1 MCGAVIRQGDMRM
14 MKRNLLIIG
23 LAGLLSACGFQLR
36 GTGDM
41 QFALKELD
49 VSARDAY
56 GDTVQ
61 QVREVLENNDVRV
74 YPGAPYKLVIARET
88 ENRRS
93 ASYSS
98 GARTAEYELTM
109 GLEYEIRGAQNL
121 LLTGNKV
128 EVQNYYQQDDNN
140 LAGSDQEATQ
150 LRSELRREMIQQL
163 MFSLQQISPERL
175 DQLQQTAEARA
186 KAEAEALE
194 AERRA
199 RASQVAPQQ
208 SPIEL
213 PSR

>member
-1 MCGAVIRQGDMRM
+1 
-14 MKRNLLIIG
+14 MKRNLLVIG

-36 GTGDM
+36 GTGDV

-74 YPGAPYKLVIARET
+74 YSGAPYKLVIARET

-109 GLEYEIRGAQNL
+109 GLEYEIRGTQNL

-140 LAGSDQEATQ
+140 LAGSDQEAAQ

-163 MFSLQQISPERL
+163 MFSLQQITPERL

-194 AERRA
+194 AQRRA
-199 RASQVAPQQ
+199 RESQVAPQQ

>member
-1 MCGAVIRQGDMRM
+1 M

-36 GTGDM
+36 GTGDV

-61 QVREVLENNDVRV
+61 QVREILENNDVRV
-74 YPGAPYKLVIARET
+74 YSGAPYKLVIARET

-140 LAGSDQEATQ
+140 LAGSDQEAAQ

-163 MFSLQQISPERL
+163 AQNLQQITPEQL

-194 AERRA
+194 AARRA
-199 RASQVAPQQ
+199 RESQVAPQQ

>member
-1 MCGAVIRQGDMRM
+1 
-14 MKRNLLIIG
+14 MKRNLLVIG

-36 GTGDM
+36 GTGDV

-56 GDTVQ
+56 GETVQ
-61 QVREVLENNDVRV
+61 QVRDVLEDNGVRV
-74 YPGAPYKLVIARET
+74 YAGAPYKLVIARET

-93 ASYSS
+93 ASYNS

-109 GLEYEIRGAQNL
+109 ALDYEIRGAQDL

-140 LAGSDQEATQ
+140 LAGSDQEAAQ

-163 MFSLQQISPERL
+163 TQNLQQITPAQL

-194 AERRA
+194 AARRT
-199 RASQVAPQQ
+199 RESQVAPQQ

-213 PSR
+213 PIQ

>member
-1 MCGAVIRQGDMRM
+1 
-14 MKRNLLIIG
+14 MKRNLLVIG
-23 LAGLLSACGFQLR
+23 LAALLSACGFQLR
-36 GTGDM
+36 GTGDV

-49 VSARDAY
+49 VSARNAY
-56 GDTVQ
+56 GETVKEL
-61 QVREVLENNDVRV
+61 REILTRNDVRV
-74 YPGAPYKLVIARET
+74 HAGAPYKLVLSNES
-88 ENRRS
+88 ENRRT

-98 GARTAEYELTM
+98 GARTAEYELTL

-121 LLTGNKV
+121 LLTGNKL

-140 LAGSDQEATQ
+140 LTGSDQEAAQ
-150 LRSELRREMIQQL
+150 LRNELRRELIQQL
-163 MFSLQQISPERL
+163 ALRLQQITPAQL

-194 AERRA
+194 AA
-199 RASQVAPQQ
+199 RSAREAQVAPQQ

>member
-1 MCGAVIRQGDMRM
+1 
-14 MKRNLLIIG
+14 MKRNLLVIG
-23 LAGLLSACGFQLR
+23 LAALLSACGFQLR
-36 GTGDM
+36 GTGDV

-49 VSARDAY
+49 VSARNAY
-56 GDTVQ
+56 GETVKEL
-61 QVREVLENNDVRV
+61 RDVLENNGVRV
-74 YPGAPYKLVIARET
+74 HAGAPYKLVLSNES
-88 ENRRS
+88 ENRRT

-98 GARTAEYELTM
+98 GARTAEYELTL

-121 LLTGNKV
+121 LLTGNKL

-140 LAGSDQEATQ
+140 LTGSDQEAAQ
-150 LRSELRREMIQQL
+150 LRNELRRELIQQL
-163 MFSLQQISPERL
+163 ALRLQQITPAQL

-194 AERRA
+194 AA
-199 RASQVAPQQ
+199 RSAREAQVAPQQ

>member
-1 MCGAVIRQGDMRM
+1 
-14 MKRNLLIIG
+14 MKRNLLVIG
-23 LAGLLSACGFQLR
+23 LAALLSACGFQLR
-36 GTGDM
+36 GTGDV
-41 QFALKELD
+41 QFAIKELN
-49 VSARDAY
+49 VTARDAY

-61 QVREVLENNDVRV
+61 ELREVLSRNDVRV
-74 YPGAPYKLVIARET
+74 HAGAPYTLVISRET

-109 GLEYEIRGAQNL
+109 ALEYEIRGARDL
-121 LLTGNKV
+121 LLTSNKV

-140 LAGSDQEATQ
+140 LAGSDQEAAQ
-150 LRSELRREMIQQL
+150 LRRELRRELIQQL
-163 MFSLQQISPERL
+163 ALNLQQITPEQL

-194 AERRA
+194 AARRA
-199 RASQVAPQQ
+199 RESQVAPQQ

-213 PSR
+213 PIQ

>member
-1 MCGAVIRQGDMRM
+1 
-14 MKRNLLIIG
+14 MKRNLLVIG

-36 GTGDM
+36 GTGDV

-56 GDTVQ
+56 GETVQ
-61 QVREVLENNDVRV
+61 QVRDVLEDNGVRV
-74 YPGAPYKLVIARET
+74 YAGAPYKLVIAREA

-93 ASYSS
+93 ASYNS

-109 GLEYEIRGAQNL
+109 ALDYEIRGAQDL

-140 LAGSDQEATQ
+140 LAGSDQEAAQ

-163 MFSLQQISPERL
+163 TQNLQQITPAQL

-194 AERRA
+194 AARRT
-199 RASQVAPQQ
+199 RESQVAPQQ

-213 PSR
+213 PIQ

>member
-1 MCGAVIRQGDMRM
+1 
-14 MKRNLLIIG
+14 MKRNLLVIG

-36 GTGDM
+36 GTGDV

-61 QVREVLENNDVRV
+61 QVREVLEDNDVRV
-74 YPGAPYKLVIARET
+74 YAGAPYKLVITRET

-109 GLEYEIRGAQNL
+109 ALDYEIRGAQNL

-140 LAGSDQEATQ
+140 LAGSDQEAAQ

-163 MFSLQQISPERL
+163 TQNLQQITPAQLE
-175 DQLQQTAEARA
+175 QLQQTAEARA

-194 AERRA
+194 AARRMHE
-199 RASQVAPQQ
+199 SQVAPQQ

>member
-14 MKRNLLIIG
+14 MKRNLLVIG

-36 GTGDM
+36 GTGDV

-74 YPGAPYKLVIARET
+74 HAGAPYKLVISRET

-98 GARTAEYELTM
+98 GARTAEYELSM

-121 LLTGNKV
+121 LLTDNKV

-140 LAGSDQEATQ
+140 LAGSDQEAAQ

-163 MFSLQQISPERL
+163 VFSLQQITPAQL
-175 DQLQQTAEARA
+175 DQLQQSAEARA

-194 AERRA
+194 AARRA
-199 RASQVAPQQ
+199 RESQVAPQQ

>member
-1 MCGAVIRQGDMRM
+1 MCGVVIRQGDMRM
-14 MKRNLLIIG
+14 MKRNLLVIG

-36 GTGDM
+36 GTGDV

-56 GDTVQ
+56 GNTVQ
-61 QVREVLENNDVRV
+61 QVRDVLENNDVRV
-74 YPGAPYKLVIARET
+74 YAGAPYKLVITRET

-109 GLEYEIRGAQNL
+109 ELDYEIRGAKNL

-150 LRSELRREMIQQL
+150 LRGELRREMIQQL
-163 MFSLQQISPERL
+163 VQNLQQVTPEQL

-194 AERRA
+194 AARRA
-199 RASQVAPQQ
+199 RESQVAPQQ

-213 PSR
+213 PVQ

>member
-1 MCGAVIRQGDMRM
+1 
-14 MKRNLLIIG
+14 MKRNLLVIG

-36 GTGDM
+36 GTGDV

-56 GDTVQ
+56 GGTVQ

-74 YPGAPYKLVIARET
+74 YSGAPYKLVISRET

-109 GLEYEIRGAQNL
+109 GLEYEIRGAKNL

-140 LAGSDQEATQ
+140 LAGSDQEAAQ

-163 MFSLQQISPERL
+163 VFSLQQITPEQL

-186 KAEAEALE
+186 NAEAEALE
-194 AERRA
+194 AARRA
-199 RASQVAPQQ
+199 RESQVAPQQ

-213 PSR
+213 PIQ

>member
-1 MCGAVIRQGDMRM
+1 
-14 MKRNLLIIG
+14 MKRNLLVIG
-23 LAGLLSACGFQLR
+23 LAALLSACGFQLR
-36 GTGDM
+36 GTGAA

-61 QVREVLENNDVRV
+61 LVRERLENNDVRV
-74 YPGAPYKLVIARET
+74 YAGAPYKLVIARES

-109 GLEYEIRGAQNL
+109 ALDYEIRGARNL

-140 LAGSDQEATQ
+140 LAGSDQEAAQ
-150 LRSELRREMIQQL
+150 LRLELRREMIQQL
-163 MFSLQQISPERL
+163 ILTLQQITPEQL

-194 AERRA
+194 AARRV
-199 RASQVAPQQ
+199 RESQVAPQQ

-213 PSR
+213 PIQ

>member
-1 MCGAVIRQGDMRM
+1 

-36 GTGDM
+36 GTGEV

-74 YPGAPYKLVIARET
+74 YSGAPYKLVIARET

-140 LAGSDQEATQ
+140 LAGSDQEAAQ

-163 MFSLQQISPERL
+163 AQNLQQITPEQL

-194 AERRA
+194 AARRA
-199 RASQVAPQQ
+199 RESQVAPQQ